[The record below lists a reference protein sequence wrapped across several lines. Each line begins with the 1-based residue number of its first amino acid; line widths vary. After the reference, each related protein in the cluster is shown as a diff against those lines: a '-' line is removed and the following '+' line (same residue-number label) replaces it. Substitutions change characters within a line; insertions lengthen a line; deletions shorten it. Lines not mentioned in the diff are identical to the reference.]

1 MQLLMVYIL
10 EDMDVN
16 LVLVDK
22 PNTLRHDITS
32 TVIIKKLNNYIC
44 SDEGEWI
51 KRECNINEKNIL
63 KNCKLT

>member
-1 MQLLMVYIL
+1 MQLLKVYNL
-10 EDMDVN
+10 EDMGVN
-16 LVLVDK
+16 LVLVDN

-44 SDEGEWI
+44 SDEGGWI
-51 KRECNINEKNIL
+51 KRECNLNETNIL